1 MVVPAE
7 WGAGESRRIAAE
19 EKADSFNRKSEV
31 YIMKRYSHIAIVT
44 IPTGSLVKG
53 EWMAGEP
60 MEIELKGQ
68 YYPSRDSGGG
78 VKKNIDGEERPVH
91 GCSR

>member
-1 MVVPAE
+1 
-7 WGAGESRRIAAE
+7 
-19 EKADSFNRKSEV
+19 
-31 YIMKRYSHIAIVT
+31 MKRYSHIAIVT

-78 VKKNIDGEERPVH
+78 VKKNMAPKPY
-91 GCSR
+91 SRNEASCTV